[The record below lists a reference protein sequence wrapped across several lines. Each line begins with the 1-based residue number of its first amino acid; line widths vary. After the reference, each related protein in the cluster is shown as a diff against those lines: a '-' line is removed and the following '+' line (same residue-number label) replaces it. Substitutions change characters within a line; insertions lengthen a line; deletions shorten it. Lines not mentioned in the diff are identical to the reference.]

1 MQFSRSSGSRFYK
14 RLFLVGVEGTR
25 TERDYF
31 SMFSSRYV
39 HVIPVPSRGGNNPV
53 KVLATL
59 KAEIPHCQLR
69 EGDYLWLV
77 VDRDEWPESEIEA
90 CRRWAVDPG
99 ESPSQIKG
107 FSLSNPKFEFWLLLH
122 FEDGMRHTTAKA
134 CYEALCEYLTDYSKS
149 LNRGD
154 FNRTKIDLACAR
166 AKALL
171 GTADPAAWPRSPG
184 QTTVFTLC
192 EAIRRVDE
200 EEQRKLMSEF
210 MEDETGLTVKSREEK
225 L

>member
-14 RLFLVGVEGTR
+14 RLFLVGAEGTR

-31 SMFSSRYV
+31 SMFDSRYV
-39 HVIPVPSRGGNNPV
+39 HVIPVPSRGGNNPN

-59 KAEIPHCQLR
+59 KAEVPRCQLR

-77 VDRDEWPESEIEA
+77 VDRDEWSEAELES
-90 CRRWAVDPG
+90 CRQWATNPQEFPG
-99 ESPSQIKG
+99 LNKG

-122 FEDGMRHTTAKA
+122 FEDGTFHTTAKA
-134 CYEALCEYLTDYSKS
+134 CYEALCSHLPDYSKS
-149 LNRGD
+149 LKRSD
-154 FNRTKIDLACAR
+154 FDRAKIDLACAR

-171 GTADPAAWPRSPG
+171 GTADPTDWPRLPG

-200 EEQRKLMSEF
+200 EEPKKLMDGYVNECGSLEV
-210 MEDETGLTVKSREEK
+210 EAKQ
-225 L
+225 